1 MKLRMRHAEMAQ
13 TRERGPIANFGTEGD
28 TIASKMGPSSLEEK
42 EGKRVLEKH
51 TDKKKNVPAS

>member
-1 MKLRMRHAEMAQ
+1 MRHAEMAQ